1 MSKATDAIGS
11 VVGSILGTKSGGVTV
26 ESEDQTTAPTED
38 TDAVKAARRRS
49 MIQSQQRSGR
59 SSTILTGSSNNKLG
73 G

>member
-1 MSKATDAIGS
+1 MGGAAKAVGN
-11 VVGSILGTKSGGVTV
+11 VVGSILGTSGSDVTV
-26 ESEDQTTAPTED
+26 ETADDTTAPTED

-49 MIQSQQRSGR
+49 IVQSQQRSGR